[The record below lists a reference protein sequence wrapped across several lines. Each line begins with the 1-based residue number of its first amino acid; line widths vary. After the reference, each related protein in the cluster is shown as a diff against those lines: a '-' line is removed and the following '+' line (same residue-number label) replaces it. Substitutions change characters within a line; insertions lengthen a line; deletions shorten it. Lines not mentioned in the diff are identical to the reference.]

1 MSNVISSLKAR
12 ELVEKGAQLIDVR
25 TEVEYSQGCLPGATN
40 LPVTSLEHLS
50 SKLDQSKALIV
61 YCRTGGRSA
70 QAKQI
75 LDNQGFSTV
84 HNIGSMANFSND

>member
-25 TEVEYSQGCLPGATN
+25 TEVEYKQGCLPGAEN
-40 LPVTSLEHLS
+40 LPVSTIEKLAAG
-50 SKLDQSKALIV
+50 LDQTKALIV

-70 QAKQI
+70 KAKQI
-75 LDNQGFSTV
+75 LDKKGFASV
-84 HNIGSMANFSND
+84 HNIGSMANF